1 MKTIAILSCAIAT
14 ILTSCVTTSPPPAAP
29 SAALIQAEKFPR
41 PSVAAAKKAVMDS
54 IYRTYKDP
62 DSAVF
67 RDFSVTDFGGV
78 ADTQGSWLFGYK
90 VTCMMNI
97 KNGRGAY
104 GGYRRYAY
112 IVIDGGLAT
121 EIEGWRLNTRTY
133 EHVPYVH
140 RRFQR
145 F

>member
-1 MKTIAILSCAIAT
+1 MKKIAILSSAIAT
-14 ILTSCVTTSPPPAAP
+14 VLTSCVTTSPPPAP
-29 SAALIQAEKFPR
+29 STAQIQAEKFPR

-62 DSAVF
+62 DSALF
-67 RDFSVTDFGGV
+67 RDFAVTDFGCV
-78 ADTQGSWLFGYK
+78 ADTRGSWIWGYK
-90 VTCMMNI
+90 ATCMMNI

-112 IVIDGGLAT
+112 IVIRSGLAT

-133 EHVPYVH
+133 DFVPYVH
-140 RRFQR
+140 RTFHRF
-145 F
+145 